1 MSEPGTG
8 PVSGSSGSPG
18 AAGAGGEFD
27 GLSALVTGGAAGI
40 GLATARLLASRGA
53 RVAILDRDLAD
64 SGRDLVGV
72 KADVTDDDAVR
83 SAVGEAVVALG
94 DRLDIL
100 VNNAGIGAAG
110 TVEDNSDEEWH
121 RVLDINVLGM
131 VRTSRAA
138 LWHLRRAAADTGQ
151 AAIVNTCSVAGVA
164 GLPQRALYSAS
175 KGAVYALTLAM
186 AADHVREGIRV
197 NCVTPGTADTPWIG
211 RLLDAA
217 PDPAA
222 ERAALEARQPMGRLV
237 SANEVAAAIAYLASP
252 LAGATTGTALA
263 VDGGMSGLRLRP
275 PTTS

>member
-1 MSEPGTG
+1 MSKPGTG
-8 PVSGSSGSPG
+8 PGSGSSGSPG

-27 GLSALVTGGAAGI
+27 GLSALVTGGASGI
-40 GLATARLLASRGA
+40 GLATATLLASRGA

-64 SGRDLVGV
+64 SGHDLVGV

-110 TVEDNSDEEWH
+110 TVADNSDEEWH

-138 LWHLRRAAADTGQ
+138 LWHLRRAAADKGQ